1 LKFFCRGFRTTQQ
14 SGENNFRD
22 AAECLANAQELGAS
36 QRQSAKAVGK
46 SPAWVNALLKWRR
59 SGYKDHCPFPRLGRH
74 VQPAEQRKASRPPT
88 SAEQAQAQVA
98 RASAERAK
106 AEAQTAKAEAV
117 KAQAEF
123 QRSRAEAASR
133 MFGAETKRIPHS
145 GAREQLINALQ
156 MLASERAPERASA
169 ALIVEKQRALLD
181 MAWDELIVP
190 AELQRRKAA

>member
-1 LKFFCRGFRTTQQ
+1 MKFFCRGFRTTQQ

-74 VQPAEQRKASRPPT
+74 VQPAEQ

-98 RASAERAK
+98 RARAER
-106 AEAQTAKAEAV
+106 AKAEAV

-123 QRSRAEAASR
+123 QRARAEAASR

-145 GAREQLINALQ
+145 GVREQLINALQ

-190 AELQRRKAA
+190 AELQRSKAA

>member
-1 LKFFCRGFRTTQQ
+1 MKFFCRGFRTTQQ

-74 VQPAEQRKASRPPT
+74 VQPAEQ

-190 AELQRRKAA
+190 AELQRSKAA